1 MKIREIV
8 AIPFRFAL
16 QLLHCVSIDFFLN
29 FRQFMNCYVY
39 LFLQDVGESLDPRLE
54 SVLQCRT
61 SMRGDQH
68 LMKINEAEVEYN
80 SNFQLF
86 LATPLSNPQFFP
98 EVFNQ
103 VTVIN
108 FTVTFEGQLV
118 VWLVDW

>member
-1 MKIREIV
+1 
-8 AIPFRFAL
+8 L
-16 QLLHCVSIDFFLN
+16 C
-29 FRQFMNCYVY
+29 CYSV
-39 LFLQDVGESLDPRLE
+39 QEVGESLDPRLE
-54 SVLQCRT
+54 SVLQRRT
-61 SMRGDQH
+61 TMRGNQH
-68 LMKINEAEVEYN
+68 VMKINETEVEYN

-118 VWLVDW
+118 ITCNYMFRM

>member
-1 MKIREIV
+1 VCRYSVQE
-8 AIPFRFAL
+8 
-16 QLLHCVSIDFFLN
+16 
-29 FRQFMNCYVY
+29 
-39 LFLQDVGESLDPRLE
+39 VGESLDPRLE
-54 SVLQCRT
+54 SVLQRRT
-61 SMRGDQH
+61 TMRGNQH
-68 LMKINEAEVEYN
+68 VMKINETEVEYN

-118 VWLVDW
+118 TTCNHMFRMWTTCVSHVNMRDIRVKNM